1 MQQLIYFLQKYKFFL
16 FFLVLEFIAI
26 VLTINNNSFHKSKF
40 LTSANA
46 ITGGILKKTSKVS
59 NYFSLQSENET
70 LLLENARLRNFLET
84 QGFSTDSISE
94 TTISD
99 SLSYKQK
106 YKYIEG
112 KVYKNQ
118 YHKAYNF
125 ITLNRGKNHGVN
137 KEMAVING
145 KGILG
150 ITDHVTNNYTRVQSI
165 LNRDSK
171 INARFKNS
179 YHFGTLTW
187 NGEDYNTV
195 QLTDIPRQATYKLG
209 DTIITGGRS
218 TIFPENIPIGTV
230 VKIPE
235 KISASNTLDVKLFND
250 MSNIGHAYIIINMHK
265 QELKEIENTT
275 NE

>member
-16 FFLVLEFIAI
+16 FFLALEFIAI

-40 LTSANA
+40 LTSANTV
-46 ITGGILKKTSKVS
+46 TGGVFEKTSKVS
-59 NYFSLQSENET
+59 DYFSLQSENET
-70 LLLENARLRNFLET
+70 LLLENARLRNLLEA
-84 QGFSTDSISE
+84 QGFSSDSISE

-99 SLSYKQK
+99 SLSHKQK

-118 YHKAYNF
+118 YHKTYNF

-187 NGEDYNTV
+187 NGEDYNIV

-218 TIFPENIPIGTV
+218 TIFPENIPVGTV
-230 VKIPE
+230 VKMPE

-250 MSNIGHAYIIINMHK
+250 MSNIGHAYIIVNMHK